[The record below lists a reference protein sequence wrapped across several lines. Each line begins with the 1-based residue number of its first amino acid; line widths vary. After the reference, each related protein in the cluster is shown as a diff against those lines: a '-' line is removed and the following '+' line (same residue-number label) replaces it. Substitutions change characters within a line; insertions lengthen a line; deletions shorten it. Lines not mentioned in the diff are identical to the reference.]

1 MKEKIARF
9 MQGRY
14 GSDGFNKFLLGLT
27 LILLVLSMFKIPTV
41 GTIAFLLLILVYF
54 RMFSRNTAARYREN
68 VTYYNVRNKLLA
80 PFQRVKRRFSQRKTH
95 RFYRCPVC
103 KKELRV
109 PKGKGLILV
118 KCPCGH
124 SFQKRT

>member
-1 MKEKIARF
+1 MKEKLAQF
-9 MQGRY
+9 MMGRY
-14 GSDGFNKFLLGLT
+14 GSDGLNKFLLGLS
-27 LILLVLSMFKIPTV
+27 LALLVLSMFGVPLV
-41 GTIAFLLLILVYF
+41 GRIVLLLLIIVYF
-54 RMFSRNTAARYREN
+54 RMFSRNTQARYREN
-68 VTYYNVRNKLLA
+68 ITYYNIRNKVLL
-80 PFQRVKRRFSQRKTH
+80 PFRRIKRRWAERKTH

-118 KCPCGH
+118 KCPCGN